1 MIHLQSGVAFE
12 GRKALEFLTRTVTRA
27 SANHHTMRYVVV
39 LHRLGVLIV
48 HIHQLVHDLTRALC
62 HHLRQLNYY
71 IRGWILIFKSFAAG
85 RRAFSV
91 GHDKGHHSYLYW
103 DPLHLISANNKNNS
117 ICLFCFFKKSQT
129 LLEIIQDQQIAR
141 NLEVGRSI
149 QTLITP
155 IIIPIPS
162 IYLSIYECQYVAH

>member
-1 MIHLQSGVAFE
+1 M
-12 GRKALEFLTRTVTRA
+12 
-27 SANHHTMRYVVV
+27 
-39 LHRLGVLIV
+39 
-48 HIHQLVHDLTRALC
+48 
-62 HHLRQLNYY
+62 
-71 IRGWILIFKSFAAG
+71 
-85 RRAFSV
+85 

-117 ICLFCFFKKSQT
+117 ICLFCLFCFFKKSQT

-141 NLEVGRSI
+141 SLEVGRSI

-162 IYLSIYECQYVAH
+162 IYLSMNVSM